1 MAIKGKITIDE
12 ITKRSKEEAV
22 KNAESMKN
30 PVVLPV
36 YVAID
41 SDEHGVCHIANP
53 SLTYL
58 TGTEIVEGYSELDYH
73 IYKSLRLDL
82 IRGNVND
89 LKKGK
94 EMIEEWINKERISG
108 EAISEMNS
116 RFDSEIQGTLPDY
129 KAKNYLDDIL
139 GDIG

>member
-1 MAIKGKITIDE
+1 MATKGKITIDE
-12 ITKRSKEEAV
+12 ITKRSKEEAI

-30 PVVLPV
+30 PIILPV
-36 YVAID
+36 YVAVD
-41 SDEHGVCHIANP
+41 SGDHGVGRIENP
-53 SLTYL
+53 NLTYL
-58 TGTEIVEGYSELDYH
+58 TGKEVVEEGYSELNYH

-82 IRGNVND
+82 IKGNIND

-108 EAISEMNS
+108 ETISEMNS

-129 KAKNYLDDIL
+129 KGRDYLDGL
-139 GDIG
+139 R